1 MTRSVPDIAL
11 KSTAA
16 ALAIAIIS
24 TSAWAEDPA
33 TQPVNCATAEGDLR
47 VLQSERK
54 HAQTEQLKGV
64 TALAPAGAVIGII
77 TGTEDDKLKALSGDY
92 IKQIDAK
99 MAQIKAQCNL

>member
-1 MTRSVPDIAL
+1 MTLSVPDFAL
-11 KSTAA
+11 KTTAA
-16 ALAIAIIS
+16 ALAIGIIS
-24 TSAWAEDPA
+24 TAAW
-33 TQPVNCATAEGDLR
+33 AEGDLR